1 MDDGNFNKGINI
13 DFNLLS
19 ATNSK
24 LKTDN
29 DKISE
34 IVNKIYENV
43 KILNDD
49 EIWKSSEKD
58 ELMNGL
64 MPYLDDTKTSLYDD
78 LNNCLDVLKTAL
90 NNYKEKDEFLK
101 SKINEIPEIVEG

>member
-1 MDDGNFNKGINI
+1 MDDGNYNKNIYI
-13 DFNLLS
+13 DFDFIS
-19 ATNSK
+19 ATNLK

-34 IVNKIYENV
+34 IINQIYER
-43 KILNDD
+43 IILLNDD

-78 LNNCLDVLKTAL
+78 FNNCLDVLNTAL
-90 NNYKEKDEFLK
+90 NNYKENDELLN
-101 SKINEIPEIVEG
+101 SKINEFLEIVEG

>member
-1 MDDGNFNKGINI
+1 MDYGNFNKNIYI
-13 DFNLLS
+13 DFDFMS
-19 ATNSK
+19 ATNLK

-34 IVNKIYENV
+34 IVNKIYERMI
-43 KILNDD
+43 ILNDD

-78 LNNCLDVLKTAL
+78 LNNCLDVLNIAL
-90 NNYKEKDEFLK
+90 NSYKENDELLN

>member
-1 MDDGNFNKGINI
+1 MDDGKNIYI
-13 DFNLLS
+13 DFDMLS
-19 ATNSK
+19 ATNTK

-34 IVNKIYENV
+34 IVNKIYDNV
-43 KILNDD
+43 KNLNDD
-49 EIWKSSEKD
+49 NIWKSSEKD
-58 ELMNGL
+58 EFMNGL
-64 MPYLDDTKTSLYDD
+64 MPYLDDTKTSLYNN

-90 NNYKEKDEFLK
+90 NSYKENDDFLN

>member
-1 MDDGNFNKGINI
+1 MGDGNFSKNIYINF
-13 DFNLLS
+13 DLLS

-24 LKTDN
+24 LKTEN

-34 IVNKIYENV
+34 IVNKIYE
-43 KILNDD
+43 KMKLINDD

-58 ELMNGL
+58 ELMNAL

-78 LNNCLDVLKTAL
+78 LNNCLYVL
-90 NNYKEKDEFLK
+90 NNALTSYKELDELLN